1 LVALAIASIGQGA
14 CRVLLGN
21 SVRARYQASGKEY
34 HAQSVAEGEDS
45 KVDYLV
51 GLFKSTCHFCCLIGL
66 DTGSASGALSI
77 GSAWTELEDERIWK
91 DLRDSGSL
99 PGVFNNATKPTGL
112 CAEGEQVRGKRPFRT
127 LEIKHFLSKNPSF
140 VGLAWCLLAMGGSEN
155 LLVQVRLEGSIDTIG

>member
-1 LVALAIASIGQGA
+1 MVALAIASIGQGA
-14 CRVLLGN
+14 CRVLLGK

-34 HAQSVAEGEDS
+34 QAQPVAEGEDS
-45 KVDYLV
+45 KVDYFV

-99 PGVFNNATKPTGL
+99 PGVFNNATKPSGL
-112 CAEGEQVRGKRPFRT
+112 CAEGGKSGAKDL
-127 LEIKHFLSKNPSF
+127 LEPLK
-140 VGLAWCLLAMGGSEN
+140 
-155 LLVQVRLEGSIDTIG
+155 